1 MTSRKRAKINQR
13 YVMVIDLRRCI
24 GCHSCSVACKS
35 ENEVPLGVWRSWVKQ
50 VERGIYPHVRK
61 YFLPLL
67 CNNCERPICTTV
79 CPVLATYKR
88 DDGIVYIDPHRC
100 IGCRY
105 CMAACPYGVRYIDPK
120 KNIAQK
126 CDFCLPLIKKGKQP
140 ACVDVCPTSARFFG
154 NLNDPESEVS
164 KLLALNPF
172 QVVKP
177 EMNTEPQVYYIGGLD
192 LISILEVKESRY

>member
-1 MTSRKRAKINQR
+1 MKKDNLSSVR
-13 YVMVIDLRRCI
+13 YGMVIDLRRCI
-24 GCHSCSVACKS
+24 GCHSCSVACKN

-50 VERGIYPHVRK
+50 IERGTYPQVRK

-79 CPVLATYKR
+79 CPVIATYKR
-88 DDGIVYIDPHRC
+88 EDGIIHIDPHRC

-105 CMAACPYGVRYIDPK
+105 CMAACPYGVRYINPV

-126 CDFCLPLIKKGKQP
+126 CEFCLHLVEKGIQP
-140 ACVDVCPTSARFFG
+140 SCVGACPNSARVFG
-154 NLNDPESEVS
+154 NLKDPDSEVS

-177 EMNTEPQVYYIGGLD
+177 EMNTEPRVFYIGGLD
-192 LISILEVKESRY
+192 ITSIETVGEGMK

>member
-1 MTSRKRAKINQR
+1 MKKENLSSVR
-13 YVMVIDLRRCI
+13 YGMVIDLRRCI
-24 GCHSCSVACKS
+24 GCHSCSVACKN

-50 VERGIYPHVRK
+50 IERGTYPQVRK
-61 YFLPLL
+61 FFLPLL

-79 CPVLATYKR
+79 CPVIATYKR
-88 DDGIVYIDPHRC
+88 EDGIIHIDPHRC

-105 CMAACPYGVRYIDPK
+105 CMAACPYGVRYINPV

-126 CDFCLPLIKKGKQP
+126 CEFCLHLVEKGIQP
-140 ACVDVCPTSARFFG
+140 SCVGACPNSARVFG
-154 NLNDPESEVS
+154 NLKDPDSEVS

-177 EMNTEPQVYYIGGLD
+177 EMNTEPRVFYIGGLD
-192 LISILEVKESRY
+192 ITSIETVGEGIK

>member
-1 MTSRKRAKINQR
+1 MKKDNLSSVR
-13 YVMVIDLRRCI
+13 YGMVIDLRRCI
-24 GCHSCSVACKS
+24 GCHSCSVACKN

-50 VERGIYPHVRK
+50 IERGTYPQVRK
-61 YFLPLL
+61 FFLPLL

-79 CPVLATYKR
+79 CPVIATYKR
-88 DDGIVYIDPHRC
+88 EDGIIHIDPHRC

-105 CMAACPYGVRYIDPK
+105 CMAACPYGVRYINPV

-126 CDFCLPLIKKGKQP
+126 CEFCLHLVEKGIQP
-140 ACVDVCPTSARFFG
+140 SCVAACPNSARVFG
-154 NLNDPESEVS
+154 NLKDPDSEVS

-177 EMNTEPQVYYIGGLD
+177 EMNTEPRVFYIGGLD
-192 LISILEVKESRY
+192 ITSIETVGEGMK

>member
-1 MTSRKRAKINQR
+1 MKKEHRSSVR
-13 YVMVIDLRRCI
+13 YGMVIDLRRCI
-24 GCHSCSVACKS
+24 GCHSCSVACKN

-50 VERGIYPHVRK
+50 IERGTYPQVRK
-61 YFLPLL
+61 FFLPLL

-79 CPVLATYKR
+79 CPVIATYKR
-88 DDGIVYIDPHRC
+88 EDGIIHIDPHRC

-105 CMAACPYGVRYIDPK
+105 CMAACPYGVRYINPI

-126 CDFCLPLIKKGKQP
+126 CEFCLHLVEKGIQP
-140 ACVDVCPTSARFFG
+140 SCVAACPNSARVFG
-154 NLNDPESEVS
+154 NLKDPDSEVS

-177 EMNTEPQVYYIGGLD
+177 EMNTEPRVFYIGGLD
-192 LISILEVKESRY
+192 ITSIETVGERMK

>member
-1 MTSRKRAKINQR
+1 MKKDNLSSVR
-13 YVMVIDLRRCI
+13 YGMVIDLRRCI
-24 GCHSCSVACKS
+24 GCHSCSVACKN

-50 VERGIYPHVRK
+50 IERGTYPQVRK

-79 CPVLATYKR
+79 CPVIATYKR
-88 DDGIVYIDPHRC
+88 EDGIVHIDPHRC

-105 CMAACPYGVRYIDPK
+105 CMAACPYGVRYINPNK
-120 KNIAQK
+120 GVAQK
-126 CDFCLPLIKKGKQP
+126 CEFCLPIIEKGIQP
-140 ACVDVCPTSARFFG
+140 ACVSACPNNARIFG
-154 NLNDPESEVS
+154 NLKDPDSEVS

-177 EMNTEPQVYYIGGLD
+177 EMNTEPRVFYIGGLD
-192 LISILEVKESRY
+192 ITSIETVGEGMK

>member
-1 MTSRKRAKINQR
+1 MKKENLSSVR
-13 YVMVIDLRRCI
+13 YGMVIDLRRCI
-24 GCHSCSVACKS
+24 GCHSCSVACKN

-50 VERGIYPHVRK
+50 IERGTYPQVRK
-61 YFLPLL
+61 FFLPLL

-79 CPVLATYKR
+79 CPVIATYKR
-88 DDGIVYIDPHRC
+88 EDGIIHIDPHRC

-105 CMAACPYGVRYIDPK
+105 CMAACPYGVRYINPV

-126 CDFCLPLIKKGKQP
+126 CEFCLHLVEKGNQP
-140 ACVDVCPTSARFFG
+140 SCVAACPNNARVFG
-154 NLNDPESEVS
+154 NLKDPDSEVS

-177 EMNTEPQVYYIGGLD
+177 EMNTEPRVFYIGGLD
-192 LISILEVKESRY
+192 ITSIETVGEGMK

>member
-1 MTSRKRAKINQR
+1 MKKENLSSVR
-13 YVMVIDLRRCI
+13 YGMVIDLRRCI
-24 GCHSCSVACKS
+24 GCHSCSVACKN

-50 VERGIYPHVRK
+50 IERGTYPQVRK
-61 YFLPLL
+61 FFLPLL

-79 CPVLATYKR
+79 CPVIATYKR
-88 DDGIVYIDPHRC
+88 EDGIVHIDPHRC

-105 CMAACPYGVRYIDPK
+105 CMAACPYGVRYINPI

-126 CDFCLPLIKKGKQP
+126 CEFCLHLVEKGIQP
-140 ACVDVCPTSARFFG
+140 SCVAACPNSARVFG
-154 NLNDPESEVS
+154 NLKDPDSEVS

-177 EMNTEPQVYYIGGLD
+177 EMNTEPRVFYIGGLD
-192 LISILEVKESRY
+192 ITSIETVGEGMK

>member
-1 MTSRKRAKINQR
+1 MKKDNLSSVR
-13 YVMVIDLRRCI
+13 YGMVIDLRRCI
-24 GCHSCSVACKS
+24 GCHSCSVACKN

-50 VERGIYPHVRK
+50 IERGTYPQVRK
-61 YFLPLL
+61 FFLPLL

-79 CPVLATYKR
+79 CPVIATYKR
-88 DDGIVYIDPHRC
+88 EDGIIHIDPHRC

-105 CMAACPYGVRYIDPK
+105 CMAACPYGVRYINPI

-126 CDFCLPLIKKGKQP
+126 CEFCLHLIEKGIQP
-140 ACVDVCPTSARFFG
+140 SCVGACPNSARVFG
-154 NLNDPESEVS
+154 NLKDPDSEVS

-177 EMNTEPQVYYIGGLD
+177 EMNTEPRVFYIGGLD
-192 LISILEVKESRY
+192 ITSIETVGEGMK

>member
-1 MTSRKRAKINQR
+1 MKKENHSSVR
-13 YVMVIDLRRCI
+13 YGMVIDLRRCI
-24 GCHSCSVACKS
+24 GCHSCSVACKN

-50 VERGIYPHVRK
+50 IERGTYPQVRK
-61 YFLPLL
+61 FFLPLL

-79 CPVLATYKR
+79 CPVIATYKR
-88 DDGIVYIDPHRC
+88 EDGIVHIDPHRC

-105 CMAACPYGVRYIDPK
+105 CMAACPYGVRYINPI

-126 CDFCLPLIKKGKQP
+126 CEFCLHLVEKGIQP
-140 ACVDVCPTSARFFG
+140 SCVAACPNSARVFG
-154 NLNDPESEVS
+154 NLKDPYSEVS

-177 EMNTEPQVYYIGGLD
+177 EMNTEPRVFYIGGLD
-192 LISILEVKESRY
+192 ITSIETVGEGMK

>member
-1 MTSRKRAKINQR
+1 MKKENLSSVR
-13 YVMVIDLRRCI
+13 YGMVIDLRRCI
-24 GCHSCSVACKS
+24 GCHSCSVACKN

-50 VERGIYPHVRK
+50 IERGTYPQVRK
-61 YFLPLL
+61 FFLPLL

-79 CPVLATYKR
+79 CPVIATYKR
-88 DDGIVYIDPHRC
+88 EDGIIHIDPHRC

-105 CMAACPYGVRYIDPK
+105 CMAACPYGVRYINPI

-126 CDFCLPLIKKGKQP
+126 CEFCLHLVEKGIQP
-140 ACVDVCPTSARFFG
+140 SCVAACPNNARVFG
-154 NLNDPESEVS
+154 NLKDPDSEVS

-177 EMNTEPQVYYIGGLD
+177 EMNTEPRVFYIGGLD
-192 LISILEVKESRY
+192 ITSIETVGEGMK

>member
-1 MTSRKRAKINQR
+1 MKKDNLSSVR
-13 YVMVIDLRRCI
+13 YGMVIDLRRCI
-24 GCHSCSVACKS
+24 GCHSCSVACKN

-50 VERGIYPHVRK
+50 IERGTYPQVRK
-61 YFLPLL
+61 FFLPLL

-79 CPVLATYKR
+79 CPVIATYKR
-88 DDGIVYIDPHRC
+88 EDGIIHIDPHRC

-105 CMAACPYGVRYIDPK
+105 CMAACPYGVRYINPI

-126 CDFCLPLIKKGKQP
+126 CEFCLHLVEKGIQP
-140 ACVDVCPTSARFFG
+140 SCVAACPNSARVFG
-154 NLNDPESEVS
+154 NLKDPDSEVS

-177 EMNTEPQVYYIGGLD
+177 EMNTEPRVFYIGGLD
-192 LISILEVKESRY
+192 ITSIETVGEGMK

>member
-1 MTSRKRAKINQR
+1 MKKDNLSSVR
-13 YVMVIDLRRCI
+13 YGMVIDLRRCI
-24 GCHSCSVACKS
+24 GCHSCSVACKN

-50 VERGIYPHVRK
+50 IERGTYPQVRK
-61 YFLPLL
+61 FFLPLL

-79 CPVLATYKR
+79 CPVIATYKR
-88 DDGIVYIDPHRC
+88 EDGIIHIDPHRC

-105 CMAACPYGVRYIDPK
+105 CMAACPYGVRYINPV

-126 CDFCLPLIKKGKQP
+126 CEFCLHLVEKGIQP
-140 ACVDVCPTSARFFG
+140 SCVGACPNSARVFG
-154 NLNDPESEVS
+154 NLKDPDSEVS

-177 EMNTEPQVYYIGGLD
+177 EMNTEPRVFYIGGLD
-192 LISILEVKESRY
+192 ITSIETVGEGMK

>member
-1 MTSRKRAKINQR
+1 MKKEDRSSVR
-13 YVMVIDLRRCI
+13 YGMVIDLRRCI
-24 GCHSCSVACKS
+24 GCHSCSVACKN

-50 VERGIYPHVRK
+50 IERGTYPQVRK
-61 YFLPLL
+61 FFLPLL

-79 CPVLATYKR
+79 CPVIATYKR
-88 DDGIVYIDPHRC
+88 EDGIIHIDPHRC

-105 CMAACPYGVRYIDPK
+105 CMAACPYGVRYINPI

-126 CDFCLPLIKKGKQP
+126 CEFCLHLVEKGIQP
-140 ACVDVCPTSARFFG
+140 SCVAACPNSARVFG
-154 NLNDPESEVS
+154 NLKDPDSEVS

-177 EMNTEPQVYYIGGLD
+177 EMNTEPRVFYIGGLD
-192 LISILEVKESRY
+192 ITSIETVGEGMK

>member
-1 MTSRKRAKINQR
+1 MKKEDRSSVR
-13 YVMVIDLRRCI
+13 YGMVIDLRRCI
-24 GCHSCSVACKS
+24 GCHSCSVACKN

-50 VERGIYPHVRK
+50 IERGTYPQVRK
-61 YFLPLL
+61 FFLPLL

-79 CPVLATYKR
+79 CPVIATYKR
-88 DDGIVYIDPHRC
+88 EDGIIHIDPHRC

-105 CMAACPYGVRYIDPK
+105 CMAACPYGVRYINPI

-126 CDFCLPLIKKGKQP
+126 CEFCLHLVEKGIQP
-140 ACVDVCPTSARFFG
+140 SCVGACPNSARVFG
-154 NLNDPESEVS
+154 NLKDPDSEVS

-177 EMNTEPQVYYIGGLD
+177 EMNTEPRVFYIGGLD
-192 LISILEVKESRY
+192 ITSIETVGEGMK

>member
-1 MTSRKRAKINQR
+1 MKKENHSSVR
-13 YVMVIDLRRCI
+13 YGMVIDLRRCI
-24 GCHSCSVACKS
+24 GCHSCSVACKN

-50 VERGIYPHVRK
+50 IERGTYPQVRK
-61 YFLPLL
+61 FFLPLL

-79 CPVLATYKR
+79 CPVIATYKR
-88 DDGIVYIDPHRC
+88 EDGIIHIDPHRC

-105 CMAACPYGVRYIDPK
+105 CMAACPYGVRYINPI

-126 CDFCLPLIKKGKQP
+126 CEFCLHLVEKGIQP
-140 ACVDVCPTSARFFG
+140 SCVSACPNSARVFG
-154 NLNDPESEVS
+154 NLKDPDSEVS

-177 EMNTEPQVYYIGGLD
+177 EMNTEPRVFYIGGLD
-192 LISILEVKESRY
+192 ITSIETVGEGMK

>member
-1 MTSRKRAKINQR
+1 MKKENHSSVR
-13 YVMVIDLRRCI
+13 YGMVIDLRRCI
-24 GCHSCSVACKS
+24 GCHSCSVACKN

-50 VERGIYPHVRK
+50 IERGTYPQVRK
-61 YFLPLL
+61 FFLPLL

-79 CPVLATYKR
+79 CPVIATYKR
-88 DDGIVYIDPHRC
+88 EDGIVHIDPHRC

-105 CMAACPYGVRYIDPK
+105 CMAACPYGVRYINPI

-126 CDFCLPLIKKGKQP
+126 CEFCLHLVEKGIQP
-140 ACVDVCPTSARFFG
+140 ACVTACPTGARIFG
-154 NLNDPESEVS
+154 NLKDPDSEVS

-177 EMNTEPQVYYIGGLD
+177 EMNTEPRVFYIGGLD
-192 LISILEVKESRY
+192 ITSIETVGEGMK

>member
-1 MTSRKRAKINQR
+1 MKKDNLSSVR
-13 YVMVIDLRRCI
+13 YGMVIDLRRCI
-24 GCHSCSVACKS
+24 GCHSCSVACKN

-50 VERGIYPHVRK
+50 IERGTYPQVRK
-61 YFLPLL
+61 FFLPLL

-79 CPVLATYKR
+79 CPVIATYKR
-88 DDGIVYIDPHRC
+88 EDGIIHIDPHRC

-105 CMAACPYGVRYIDPK
+105 CMAACPYGVRYINPI

-126 CDFCLPLIKKGKQP
+126 CEFCLHLVEKGIQP
-140 ACVDVCPTSARFFG
+140 SCVGACPNSARVFG
-154 NLNDPESEVS
+154 NLKDPDSEVS

-177 EMNTEPQVYYIGGLD
+177 EMNTEPRVFYIGGLD
-192 LISILEVKESRY
+192 ITSIETVGEGMK

>member
-1 MTSRKRAKINQR
+1 MKKENHSSVR
-13 YVMVIDLRRCI
+13 YGMVIDLRRCI
-24 GCHSCSVACKS
+24 GCHSCSVACKN

-50 VERGIYPHVRK
+50 IERGTYPQVRK
-61 YFLPLL
+61 FFLPLL

-79 CPVLATYKR
+79 CPVIATYKR
-88 DDGIVYIDPHRC
+88 EDGIIHIDPHRC

-105 CMAACPYGVRYIDPK
+105 CMAACPYGVRYINPI

-126 CDFCLPLIKKGKQP
+126 CEFCLHLVEKGIQP
-140 ACVDVCPTSARFFG
+140 SCVAACPNSARVFG
-154 NLNDPESEVS
+154 NLKDPDSEVS

-177 EMNTEPQVYYIGGLD
+177 EMNTEPRVFYIGGLD
-192 LISILEVKESRY
+192 ITSIETVGEGMK